1 MKFRR
6 LGPLVATIFA
16 GFSGIAMAK
25 GKVTNFGRE
34 RVPNQFII
42 KFAKDLSDVKGQ
54 NLLQQVG
61 GRVLHRFRASGAV
74 LVEFRATSE
83 KTARLAETLS
93 RDPRVEYIEANL
105 ILHTNRTPNDP
116 RFSELYGLHN
126 TGTQGGR
133 AGADISAVKAW
144 DVSTG
149 SRKVLVGV
157 IDTGIDYN
165 HSDIKPNYWRNPGES
180 GVDSEGK
187 DKATNGVD
195 DDGNGYVDD
204 FRGWNFVDNTNDPA
218 DDNGHGTHCA
228 GTIGGAGDDGHGVVG
243 VNWQVSLVAAKFLD
257 ADGSGTLDDAV
268 KAIEYTT
275 AIGVDMSSNS
285 WGGGG
290 FSETMDAAIREA
302 EIKNILFIAAAGND
316 TSDNDRDPHY
326 PSSYE
331 GDNIIAVAATD
342 RADRIASFS
351 SYGATS
357 VDVGAPGV
365 GILSTFPGGRF
376 ERLSGTSMATPHV
389 TGVAALIKSVY
400 PAAKAAEIKARILN
414 TTDRIPALEGK
425 TLTGGRVNAFAAL
438 ENDVVPPNEVTAL
451 QITNP
456 GISALYLE
464 FAAAGDD
471 GSSGEASRYEV
482 KMASSPIVSEED
494 WVKASAVKTRPVL
507 SKQGSKVRL
516 QVTGLALNSQGY
528 FAVKAVDNV
537 GNMGPMSASISFATL
552 KTKAVYENA
561 ADSTDG
567 LTVDAPW
574 GLAEVDG
581 RGTVFSDSP
590 DGEYADDADVSLTMP
605 SMDVVSPSMVLVFD
619 TAFDLEPGYDFGLVE
634 VSLDGGESWKV
645 IDALTGL
652 ESWSTKTYDLTSI
665 LDGAKTLQVRFHLQV
680 DSTVSK
686 DGWLVDNVKILAP
699 ESSI

>member
-1 MKFRR
+1 MKFRS
-6 LGPLVATIFA
+6 LGPLVATLLA
-16 GFSGIAMAK
+16 GLSSVATAK
-25 GKVTNFGRE
+25 GRVANFARE

-42 KFAKDLSDVKGQ
+42 KFAKTVSDDKSKA
-54 NLLQQVG
+54 LLQGVG

-74 LVEFRATSE
+74 LVEFKANGE

-93 RDPRVEYIEANL
+93 RDPRVEYVEANL
-105 ILHTNRTPNDP
+105 IIHMDRTPNDP
-116 RFSELYGLHN
+116 RFAELYGLHN
-126 TGTQGGR
+126 TGGQGGR

-149 SRKVLVGV
+149 SRNVIVGV

-165 HSDIKPNYWRNPGES
+165 HPDIKANYWRNPGES
-180 GVDSEGK
+180 GVDENGK
-187 DKATNGVD
+187 DKSKNGVD

-204 FRGWNFVDNTNDPA
+204 VLGWNVVDNTNDPA

-228 GTIGGAGDDGHGVVG
+228 GTIGGAGDDGFGVVG

-257 ADGSGTLDDAV
+257 SSGSGTLDDAV

-275 AIGVDMSSNS
+275 ALGVDMSSNS

-290 FSETMDAAIREA
+290 YSETMDAAIREA
-302 EIKNILFIAAAGND
+302 EAKDILFLAAAGND
-316 TSDNDRDPHY
+316 SSDNDRDPHY

-331 GDNIIAVAATD
+331 GENIIAVAATD
-342 RADRIASFS
+342 RADRMASFS

-365 GILSTFPGGRF
+365 GILSSFPGGRF

-400 PAAKAAEIKARILN
+400 PKATAQEIKARILN
-414 TTDRIPALEGK
+414 TTDRISALEGK

-438 ENDVVPPNEVTAL
+438 ENDVVPPSDVTAL
-451 QITNP
+451 EVISR
-456 GISALYLE
+456 GISTVDLR
-464 FAAAGDD
+464 FDGAGDD
-471 GSSGEASRYEV
+471 GTVGVASRYEV
-482 KMASSPIVSEED
+482 RMAKEPIASDED
-494 WVKASAVKTRPVL
+494 WTKASPAK
-507 SKQGSKVRL
+507 SRL
-516 QVTGLALNSQGY
+516 VETSEGNRIQLQIAGLPLNSDGY

-537 GNMGPMSASISFATL
+537 GNIGPLSASVPFSTL
-552 KTKAVYENA
+552 KTKPVYENS

-567 LTVDAPW
+567 VVVDAPW
-574 GLAEVDG
+574 GLGEVEG

-590 DGEYADDADVSLTMP
+590 SGDYEDNADASMTLPSVDVANQ
-605 SMDVVSPSMVLVFD
+605 SMVLMFD
-619 TAFDLEPGYDFGLVE
+619 TAFDLEAGYDFGLVE
-634 VSLDGGESWKV
+634 VSTDEGKTWKV
-645 IDALTGL
+645 IDALSGQ
-652 ESWSTKTYDLTSI
+652 ESWSTRTYDLSGI
-665 LDGAKTLQVRFHLQV
+665 LNGAKTLQVRFHLQA
-680 DSTVSK
+680 DSSVNK
-686 DGWLVDNVKILAP
+686 DGWMVDNVKILGP